1 MSNTDAFEELQ
12 NLFREQSTVTERIG
26 EVQASLSDDRKKN
39 SAFLAQRFI
48 ARSSEKIDF
57 GEEHMREE
65 QTYERL
71 LQALRDLQAEI
82 EERVR
87 PVAEQVIHAEVE
99 RLRGL
104 SEQRRSR
111 LGQCL
116 ASIDESILGCRAQLM
131 EYNESHADLTLLNE
145 KLSKLGAEP
154 ASVPDCLPT
163 ASLADLIVSRIEDL
177 RSQGKI

>member
-1 MSNTDAFEELQ
+1 MLNTDAFEELQ
-12 NLFREQSTVTERIG
+12 NLFREQSKVAEKIS
-26 EVQASLSDDRKKN
+26 EVQTTLSHIRKKN
-39 SAFLAQRFI
+39 SASLAQRFI
-48 ARSSEKIDF
+48 TRSSEKIDF

-99 RLRGL
+99 RLRSL
-104 SEQRRSR
+104 SEQRRST
-111 LGQCL
+111 LSQCL
-116 ASIDESILGCRAQLM
+116 AGIDESILGCRAQLA
-131 EYNESHADLTLLNE
+131 EYNQSHADLDMLNE

-154 ASVPDCLPT
+154 VAVPDYLPT
-163 ASLADLIVSRIEDL
+163 VSLADLIVSRIEDL